1 MKLTEIKIQITRRI
15 GNYESATIGGTWA
28 VSDDE
33 DRQEQELFAICNDNI
48 LQVFA
53 KNYALP
59 LPQQPQ
65 QPQQPQPQ
73 QQQQK
78 IQKKKL
84 TIDSPELSAVTKRIS
99 EGVSVDEVLKYY
111 DVDDKMLA
119 ILHLAEGK

>member
-1 MKLTEIKIQITRRI
+1 MKLTEIKIQITKRI
-15 GNYESATIGGTWA
+15 GNYESATIGGTWS

-33 DRQEQELFAICNDNI
+33 TRQEQELFALCNDNI

-53 KNYALP
+53 KNYNL
-59 LPQQPQ
+59 
-65 QPQQPQPQ
+65 QPQPQ
-73 QQQQK
+73 PQPQPQK
-78 IQKKKL
+78 NQKKKL

-119 ILHLAEGK
+119 ILHLAEGR

>member
-1 MKLTEIKIQITRRI
+1 MKLTEIKIQITKRI

-33 DRQEQELFAICNDNI
+33 KRQEQELFATCNDNI

-53 KNYALP
+53 NNYNLP
-59 LPQQPQ
+59 AQPA
-65 QPQQPQPQ
+65 
-73 QQQQK
+73 QK

-84 TIDSPELSAVTKRIS
+84 TIESPELSAVTKRIS
-99 EGVSVDEVLKYY
+99 EGVSVEEVLKYY
-111 DVDDKMLA
+111 EVDDKMLA